1 MRTLINWLFAIIFFV
16 AGMLQGCGTRK
27 SAVNIDKSREVV
39 KEQTKELVKESST
52 TEGSKKVEE
61 EEKTDKEDESL
72 NKKVTELFYENG
84 ALKERITELSK
95 QKSTDNSSKSKRSL
109 EGFKITQ
116 NTIEYKTVDKL
127 RTITKYVKVKN
138 TEQSSKNW
146 STMAGIVLGFGI
158 LAFFAY
164 KWFKK

>member
-1 MRTLINWLFAIIFFV
+1 MRTLINWLLAFLLLI
-16 AGMLQGCGTRK
+16 AGFLQGCGARK
-27 SAVNIDKSREVV
+27 SAVNIDKSSEVV
-39 KEQTKELVKESST
+39 KEQTKEVVKESST

-61 EEKTDKEDESL
+61 EEKTAKEDEVVTTKTTEEF
-72 NKKVTELFYENG
+72 NKDGSINKRTTE
-84 ALKERITELSK
+84 TSK

-109 EGFKITQ
+109 EGFKMTQ

-127 RTITKYVKVKN
+127 KTITKYVRVKN

-146 STMAGIVLGFGI
+146 STMVGIVLGFGI

-164 KWFKK
+164 KWLKK